1 MQEKNTLDELFKG
14 KKGFAECYQTLQLLS
29 ESTDDYLFL
38 ADLKEGKFYFASND
52 ISKRYA
58 LRMDENN
65 SCSINDWKDIVYG
78 RDLNQWVNDMES
90 ICSGKSL
97 IHDLEYRLV
106 EDRKSVV

>member
-52 ISKRYA
+52 ISKR
-58 LRMDENN
+58 
-65 SCSINDWKDIVYG
+65 
-78 RDLNQWVNDMES
+78 
-90 ICSGKSL
+90 
-97 IHDLEYRLV
+97 
-106 EDRKSVV
+106 